1 MPRSGKR
8 DRPGPLAHAHATGM
22 CGGTFESLPS
32 TQKAGY
38 PNRYPAFCKRPP
50 KSTLFDVR
58 TPKSTPDVRTANRKM
73 SLPYYPIEQSFPLRT
88 SPIFSYTGAENGSS
102 FSVVCRN
109 TQSND
114 LFHAVIAMPLGA
126 VLGNSTNGKALFHE
140 KNRLPIGSPDQHDVG
155 ALFL

>member
-1 MPRSGKR
+1 MKSNPPTRRRAGFH
-8 DRPGPLAHAHATGM
+8 RPQGR
-22 CGGTFESLPS
+22 FSPS
-32 TQKAGY
+32 ARTDLVE
-38 PNRYPAFCKRPP
+38 RPP

-58 TPKSTPDVRTANRKM
+58 TPKSTPDVRTANRKK
-73 SLPYYPIEQSFPLRT
+73 SLPYYPIEQSFHLRT

-102 FSVVCRN
+102 LSVVCRN

-126 VLGNSTNGKALFHE
+126 VLCNSTNGKALFHE
-140 KNRLPIGSPDQHDVG
+140 KTRLPIGSPDQHDVG